1 MSIFKKFFNS
11 KSNKN
16 RDLISKNDYKEEQMS
31 DSKDS
36 NLDVSY
42 ESNENISS
50 IEENPQL
57 IVKETMSEKLELEFP
72 FKSYFNAAF
81 SVGSDV
87 NPSLDKIIL
96 FPLYNIETDGYK
108 VKAVRFQ
115 WMYESPE
122 IPNEI
127 FVTFIPSED
136 RILPYKCLD
145 LDTIYFLDYR
155 IFNPILECFLPKIIK
170 YYDNVE
176 KFYFGDDIKCFRGV
190 FDSIY
195 NNNKSELDALFGF
208 IYKNFNLD
216 FWMSN
221 VMNLNSFESILL
233 EKIKNY
239 SFLNWFFLGFSLG
252 DILNFEWIK
261 SHEPES
267 ELINKSDD
275 PQILYYQES
284 LIQAFE
290 YSKKYI
296 TDMQLPLLDSLEKK
310 LTPKIFNYI
319 KKNNTFEDICNYFA
333 IYSLEKYSIIKY
345 VNDYLDSNNI
355 VTNDEMTGWTME
367 EITEYFFRKLNGIYD
382 IKAIQIITFFY
393 MIYNKNYDFLSNY
406 YLKCQEEVL
415 RYYSQ
420 FIENSKYQKFRESVL
435 IEQYEQ
441 EEQSQSSVNKNDAEI
456 LASEKNEDVYYSI
469 EDIDFMTGTEF
480 EYFISILFESM
491 NFKTEITNS
500 TGDQGVDVIARKGI
514 NEIGIQCK
522 CYSGSV
528 GNSAI
533 QEVFSGL
540 NYYHLNKGMVIT
552 NNYFT
557 KSAIELAKSNNIILW
572 DRNILKEKIENSK
585 IIREYKSNL

>member
-1 MSIFKKFFNS
+1 
-11 KSNKN
+11 
-16 RDLISKNDYKEEQMS
+16 MS
-31 DSKDS
+31 DFKDS
-36 NLDVSY
+36 NLDVSS
-42 ESNENISS
+42 ESDENISS

-72 FKSYFNAAF
+72 FKSYFNVAF

-87 NPSLDKIIL
+87 NPSLDKIFL
-96 FPLYNIETDGYK
+96 FPLYNIETEGYK
-108 VKAVRFQ
+108 VKAVRIEG
-115 WMYESPE
+115 MYESPE

-127 FVTFIPSED
+127 FVTFIPNED

-176 KFYFGDDIKCFRGV
+176 KFYFGDDIKCFRDV
-190 FDSIY
+190 FDSVY

-221 VMNLNSFESILL
+221 VKNFNSFEVILL

-261 SHEPES
+261 SYDPES
-267 ELINKSDD
+267 SIINKSDD
-275 PQILYYQES
+275 PKILYYKEY
-284 LIQAFE
+284 LIQSFE

-296 TDMQLPLLDSLEKK
+296 TDMKLPLLGLLEKN

-319 KKNNTFEDICNYFA
+319 NKNNTAEDIYNYFT
-333 IYSLEKYSIIKY
+333 IYSLEKYSIAKR
-345 VNDYLDSNNI
+345 VNDYLNTNNI
-355 VTNDEMTGWTME
+355 IITTDEMRDWKIE
-367 EITEYFFRKLNGIYD
+367 EITEYFFRKLNGIDD
-382 IKAIQIITFFY
+382 IKATQIITFFY

-415 RYYSQ
+415 TCYSQ
-420 FIENSKYQKFRESVL
+420 LIKNSKYEKFRESVL

-456 LASEKNEDVYYSI
+456 LESEKSEDVYYSI

-540 NYYHLNKGMVIT
+540 NYYHLNKGMVVT

-572 DRNILKEKIENSK
+572 DRSMLKEKIENSK
-585 IIREYKSNL
+585 IIREHKSNL